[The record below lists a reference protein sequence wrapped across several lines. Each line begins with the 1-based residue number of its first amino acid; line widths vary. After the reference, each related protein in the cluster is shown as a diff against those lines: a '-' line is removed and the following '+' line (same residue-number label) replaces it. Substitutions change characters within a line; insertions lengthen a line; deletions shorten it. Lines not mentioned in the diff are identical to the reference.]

1 MIEDRIG
8 AMTGTAQPIDWEI
21 EEEMLPQN
29 WAGHVFIEADE
40 EAGIAA
46 AYPVTDMPLMDSRLF
61 TFACPDGD
69 TRLITLQRTDVVV
82 FALLSLGRI
91 AARRK
96 LTALRIETCCGDD
109 LTIALA
115 FGGLSKIS

>member
-21 EEEMLPQN
+21 EEELLPAE
-29 WAGHVFIEADE
+29 WKGHVFIEADE
-40 EAGIAA
+40 EAGTAA
-46 AYPVTDMPLMDSRLF
+46 AFPVVDMPLMDNRLF

-69 TRLITLQRTDVVV
+69 TRLNTLQRIDVVV
-82 FALLSLGRI
+82 FALLAIGRI
-91 AARRK
+91 AANRK
-96 LTALRIETCCGDD
+96 LASMRVETCCGDD

-115 FGGLSKIS
+115 FGGLTKIS